1 MSGMVRSARFHRLRR
16 GRACLRMGFQASQDG
31 LLCFFPD
38 PESGRPWSPRAWLWN
53 LATNKK
59 WE

>member
-1 MSGMVRSARFHRLRR
+1 MSGMVRSAHFHRLRR

-38 PESGRPWSPRAWLWN
+38 PESGAPHVAKGMTLEF
-53 LATNKK
+53 TVK
-59 WE
+59 